1 MTELKALTVCQ
12 GWASAMFLPTPKD
25 VENRTW
31 ATNYRGGLLIH
42 AGLSKK
48 HLKDCADFC
57 RWHHIEMPESLP
69 MGAIIGA
76 VVLSDCTR
84 RSTSI
89 WAQPEQ
95 FHWVLQ
101 APQLFE
107 NPIPGVMRLAMGH
120 FKWDTSAVNG
130 RATIEAA
137 SRLEA
142 ELRKPR

>member
-1 MTELKALTVCQ
+1 MMTELKALTVCQ

-31 ATNYRGGLLIH
+31 VTNYRGDLLIH

-48 HLKDCADFC
+48 HLEDCADFC
-57 RWHHIEMPESLP
+57 RRHNLDLPENLP

-76 VVLSDCTR
+76 VVLTDCIR
-84 RSTSI
+84 RSESV

-107 NPIPGVMRLAMGH
+107 NPVPCKGQLGLWVPTAKTVDMDALWSEIGKLSPVGG
-120 FKWDTSAVNG
+120 
-130 RATIEAA
+130 
-137 SRLEA
+137 
-142 ELRKPR
+142 